1 MEREQLFP
9 ITVRF
14 TKDAWDTIK
23 EIADEKGMSQA
34 EIVRMA
40 VAGNLAQYLG
50 SIKFIDQEQGAEIK
64 RRVTELVDDVS
75 GIRTALDRFGVYLN
89 QIASKLNT
97 GAEHGNGEVGNG
109 EAGNGEAGI
118 GEVER
123 RNVFLTGSTLEM
135 FIYRYELASKEV
147 ASLCRILG

>member
-1 MEREQLFP
+1 MGRRAGERIMERKPLLP

-14 TKDAWDTIK
+14 TKDAWDAIK

-40 VAGNLAQYLG
+40 VTGNLAQYLG
-50 SIKFIDQEQGAEIK
+50 SIRFIDPEQGTEIK

-75 GIRTALDRFGVYLN
+75 GIRTSLDRIGVHLN
-89 QIASKLNT
+89 QIARGLNMD
-97 GAEHGNGEVGNG
+97 AKYGNGEGG
-109 EAGNGEAGI
+109 LE
-118 GEVER
+118 
-123 RNVFLTGSTLEM
+123 NVFLTGMTLDM
-135 FIYRYELASKEV
+135 FLYRYELASKEV